1 MGEPTFPEGSEGIGY
16 EDFTKAVCSRVSLLK
31 PSVVERFFNLW
42 KNADEKIEKHHWE
55 EMDKCIE
62 TLLRLSG
69 SFHNKYKGAEGM
81 AMIGREKYD
90 TEEFEKKK
98 MLLKGLENE
107 KEHPK
112 DEQ

>member
-1 MGEPTFPEGSEGIGY
+1 MG
-16 EDFTKAVCSRVSLLK
+16 
-31 PSVVERFFNLW
+31 
-42 KNADEKIEKHHWE
+42 DEKIEKHHWE

-112 DEQ
+112 DEQISKLSKEVNELNENQNELEINVDENRNIYKGK